1 MTSII
6 DDITP
11 TPFDDVFKTECE
23 KLKRFLVPL
32 ISELFGLDCSLE
44 NIDEILRLSNERYLI
59 TRGGNTADIS
69 KKFTDSCLRI
79 GNKLYHVEC
88 QSTED
93 GSILV
98 RLAEYNTRI
107 GVDDARL
114 DKDNNRLIVDLPSS
128 ALLSLR
134 TPGEEGK
141 ISHMTIE
148 YRHDEQKVVMDVPV
162 MNAQAYSAEEI
173 IEKKL
178 YFLIP
183 FYFIRYEK
191 RLRELS
197 EINSEECDRIYLEIR
212 TIVDRL
218 IDLCNSGDI
227 TEDDT
232 RNLVELSQIIL
243 IHLTKALNGE
253 IRERMVSV
261 LGGQVLEL
269 QEDRW
274 LKQGEEKG
282 REEGKIIARFEDEMS
297 LEAIAEKSNVSV
309 EVVKSVLRDA
319 GMLKE

>member
-32 ISELFGLDCSLE
+32 IRELFGLDCSLE
-44 NIDEILRLSNERYLI
+44 NIDEIVRLSNERYLI
-59 TRGGNTADIS
+59 TGGNTADIS
-69 KKFTDSCLRI
+69 KKFTDSCIRI

-114 DKDNNRLIVDLPSS
+114 DMDNNRLIVDLPCS

-134 TPGEEGK
+134 APEKEGK

-148 YRHDEQKVVMDVPV
+148 YQHEDQKVVMDVPV

-261 LGGQVLEL
+261 VGGQVLEL

-309 EVVKSVLRDA
+309 EAVKSVLRDA

>member
-32 ISELFGLDCSLE
+32 IRELFGLDCSLE
-44 NIDEILRLSNERYLI
+44 NIDEIVQLSNERYLI
-59 TRGGNTADIS
+59 TGGNTADIS
-69 KKFTDSCLRI
+69 KKFTDSCIRI

-114 DKDNNRLIVDLPSS
+114 DMDNNRLIVDLPSS

-134 TPGEEGK
+134 APEKEGK

-148 YRHDEQKVVMDVPV
+148 YQHEDQKVVMDVPV